1 MIDFFFPIPNRE
13 IERQLTH
20 TLIIL
25 PNHHFFRF
33 SGVSAYLEAL
43 VYRIITT
50 PRLEFDSAKF
60 WFNDNKVH
68 VYVYP
73 REQAEMDARCF
84 FINVDCWHLD
94 WQVSSMAQIF
104 SSLSQLVSAVEHLT
118 VEHLTLE
125 HEVHSRSSEEHNEVD
140 RTEWHKLLR
149 LFENAKTLWI
159 GDGLVEQVSR
169 CLEFEDEEL
178 PLKLL
183 PELQEL
189 TYLRSGDTGDAFTLF
204 INARQNASRPVIV
217 DPVPDEPAPVSH
229 VQGSPAVMSGDRE

>member
-1 MIDFFFPIPNRE
+1 
-13 IERQLTH
+13 
-20 TLIIL
+20 
-25 PNHHFFRF
+25 
-33 SGVSAYLEAL
+33 
-43 VYRIITT
+43 
-50 PRLEFDSAKF
+50 
-60 WFNDNKVH
+60 
-68 VYVYP
+68 
-73 REQAEMDARCF
+73 
-84 FINVDCWHLD
+84 
-94 WQVSSMAQIF
+94 MAQIF

-229 VQGSPAVMSGDRE
+229 VQGSPAVTSGDRE